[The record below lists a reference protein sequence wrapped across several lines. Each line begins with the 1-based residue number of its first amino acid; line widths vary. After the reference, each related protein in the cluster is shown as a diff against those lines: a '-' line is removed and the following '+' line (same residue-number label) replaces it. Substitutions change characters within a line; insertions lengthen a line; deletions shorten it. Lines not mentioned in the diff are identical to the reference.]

1 MVAYSSFNAIYK
13 ESLLLAN
20 HKSAK
25 KRIRQ
30 TIRTNLIRKS
40 RRSRLRT
47 LEKSLH
53 ELLEKKDKTAAI
65 DCLKVFNKEMEMS
78 VRKGVHHRNK
88 ASRKK
93 SRLSV
98 LVNAL

>member
-1 MVAYSSFNAIYK
+1 M
-13 ESLLLAN
+13 AN